1 MIKNFIKPEDV
12 SLMDA
17 EKVFEFL
24 NSAQTAGEIAQR
36 IEFPDELDIGEKLA
50 NRILTGRDAVGG
62 EFTSLQQI
70 ADIPYIGP
78 ERFTEIIA
86 ALTDHPL
93 YIEPE
98 SEKIA
103 CLFREFSQLR
113 ERLQKT
119 SPGLSGQYQI
129 RLMPAVVDSFEGS
142 SLTISAMVTDAST
155 GKPKSGT
162 PLTLVSTY
170 GTLESYEGYDT
181 RTGNPVT
188 AITSLSGIAKYVLI
202 SPLRGKMKGR
212 QPAILEA
219 ALGRLDTGA
228 PTPKHDIRGFTTLVQ
243 SYQAPRNENLR
254 KAIDAHF
261 LDQQDKITVPKDR
274 LSAWQYREVLLL
286 GYLGDADA
294 IYRRRGTPVTEI
306 GMLTLRLKDWVSP
319 WFQVYKDIMM
329 QANPINSQINQIKK
343 IGGNGKTISMRVVNS
358 TQDYLSRQR
367 GAVGWFVGL
376 DVADT
381 SLVKFLG
388 TGLASFDNAT
398 KKEIFGNI
406 GSARIA
412 NRITLNTKILK
423 PVARS
428 SSITSPITN
437 LP

>member
-12 SLMDA
+12 SPTDA

-24 NSAQTAGEIAQR
+24 NSAQTAGEIAQK
-36 IEFPDELDIGEKLA
+36 IEFPGELDIGEKLA
-50 NRILTGRDAVGG
+50 HRILTGRDAVGG
-62 EFTSLQQI
+62 EFTTLQQI

-86 ALTDHPL
+86 ALTGYPL

-98 SEKIA
+98 SKKIA
-103 CLFREFSQLR
+103 CLFKEFSLLR
-113 ERLQKT
+113 ERLEKT
-119 SPGLSGQYQI
+119 SPGLSRQYHI
-129 RLMPAVVDSFEGS
+129 KLMPAVIDAFEGS
-142 SLTISAMVTDAST
+142 SVIISARVTDALT
-155 GKPKSGT
+155 GKPKSGK

-188 AITSLSGIAKYVLI
+188 AITSLSGIAKYVMI
-202 SPLRGKMKGR
+202 SPLRGNMKGR

-219 ALGRLDTGA
+219 ALGRLDSGA
-228 PTPKHDIRGFTTLVQ
+228 PTPKHDIQNFTTLVQ
-243 SYQAPRNENLR
+243 SYQASRNENLR
-254 KAIDAHF
+254 KAIDIHF

-274 LSAWQYREVLLL
+274 LSAWQYREILLL

-294 IYRRRGTPVTEI
+294 IYRRGTPVTEI
-306 GMLTLRLKDWVSP
+306 GMLTLRLKDWVAP
-319 WFQVYKDIMM
+319 WFQVYKDIMIR
-329 QANPINSQINQIKK
+329 ANPINNQIDQIKD

-367 GAVGWFVGL
+367 GAVGGFIGQ

-412 NRITLNTKILK
+412 NRITFNTKILK
-423 PVARS
+423 PVSKS
-428 SSITSPITN
+428 SLITSPIISR
-437 LP
+437 

>member
-12 SLMDA
+12 SPIDA

-50 NRILTGRDAVGG
+50 ARILTGRDAVGG
-62 EFTSLQQI
+62 EFTYLQQI

-86 ALTDHPL
+86 ALTGYPL

-103 CLFREFSQLR
+103 YLFREFSLLR
-113 ERLQKT
+113 DRLEKT
-119 SPGLSGQYQI
+119 SPALSGQYQI
-129 RLMPAVVDSFEGS
+129 RLMPAVIDAFEGS
-142 SLTISAMVTDAST
+142 SLIISAMVTDALT

-181 RTGNPVT
+181 STGNPVT
-188 AITSLSGIAKYVLI
+188 AITNLSGIAKYVLI
-202 SPLRGKMKGR
+202 SPLRGQFKGR
-212 QPAILEA
+212 QAAILESG
-219 ALGRLDTGA
+219 LGRLDPSA
-228 PTPKHDIRGFTTLVQ
+228 PTPKHDIQGFTTLVQ

-254 KAIDAHF
+254 KAIDVCF
-261 LDQQDKITVPKDR
+261 LDQQHKITGTKNR

-286 GYLGDADA
+286 GYLGNADA
-294 IYRRRGTPVTEI
+294 IYQRGTQVAEI
-306 GMLTLRLKDWVSP
+306 GMLTLRLKDWVAP
-319 WFQVYKDIMM
+319 WFQVYKDLMVL
-329 QANPINSQINQIKK
+329 ANPINSQIEHIKN
-343 IGGNGKTISMRVVNS
+343 IGGNGKTISRRVVNS

-367 GAVGWFVGL
+367 GAVGGL
-376 DVADT
+376 IGQDVADT

-412 NRITLNTKILK
+412 NRITFNTMILK
-423 PVARS
+423 PVSKS
-428 SSITSPITN
+428 SLITAPIIN
-437 LP
+437 R

>member
-1 MIKNFIKPEDV
+1 MIKNSIKPEDV
-12 SLMDA
+12 SPIDA

-36 IEFPDELDIGEKLA
+36 IEFPGELDIGEKLA
-50 NRILTGRDAVGG
+50 HRILTGRDAVGG
-62 EFTSLQQI
+62 EFTTLQQI

-86 ALTDHPL
+86 ALTGYPL

-103 CLFREFSQLR
+103 YLFREFSLLR
-113 ERLQKT
+113 ERLEKT
-119 SPGLSGQYQI
+119 SPGLSGQYHI
-129 RLMPAVVDSFEGS
+129 RLMPAVIDAFEGS
-142 SLTISAMVTDAST
+142 SVIISARVTDALT

-170 GTLESYEGYDT
+170 GTMESYEGYDT

-202 SPLRGKMKGR
+202 SPLRGNMKAR

-219 ALGRLDTGA
+219 ALGRLDPGA
-228 PTPKHDIRGFTTLVQ
+228 PTPKHDIQGFTTLVQ

-286 GYLGDADA
+286 GYLGDAGA
-294 IYRRRGTPVTEI
+294 IYRRGTPVTEI
-306 GMLTLRLKDWVSP
+306 GMLTLRLKDWFAP
-319 WFQVYKDIMM
+319 WFQVYKDIMIR
-329 QANPINSQINQIKK
+329 ANPINSQIDQIKD

-367 GAVGWFVGL
+367 GAVGGFIGQ

-412 NRITLNTKILK
+412 NRITFNTKILK
-423 PVARS
+423 PVSKS
-428 SSITSPITN
+428 SLITSPIISR
-437 LP
+437 